1 MFRLPR
7 ALNLWL
13 PVVVWA
19 AVIFALSSI
28 PSLNSG
34 LGSWDLVLR
43 KLAHAAEYA
52 LLAAL
57 LLRALARP
65 WLAFLFALAYAVSD
79 EFHQHFVRGRSGTPR
94 DVAVDAAGAMIGLA
108 VCLYGRRFFAR
119 PDPPSPTARDE

>member
-1 MFRLPR
+1 MSRISRSLS
-7 ALNLWL
+7 LWL
-13 PVVVWA
+13 PVVLWA
-19 AVIFALSSI
+19 ALIFALSQV
-28 PSLNSG
+28 PSLDSG